1 MRAVVE
7 PFRGDWYTQAKRE
20 TETAIVAP
28 AARGAPRSGSTSSSA
43 RSR

>member
-7 PFRGDWYTQAKRE
+7 PFRGDWYTQPKKETQTEIVRPLRE
-20 TETAIVAP
+20 ERRLR
-28 AARGAPRSGSTSSSA
+28 ARRSPSA